1 MESNTKTKKKPFK
14 QTRELVRLA
23 IHNGWTQKEIADKC
37 RTQQSVVSAW
47 NKGDKLATEQ
57 QLKPLLDLFGHK
69 LRRNTF
75 RLYWGVDAEN
85 KKIFI
90 KVEGKIIFSLIF
102 QEKSSYPSQP
112 SYKVIIHY
120 QGNNKFFLIWQEK
133 VIQEKINNL
142 DGASWAATII
152 YESLTLDKIIEYFD
166 NFQDS
171 ELGQNLLPRYRTHV
185 LALPFL
191 IRQALLNHGFSID
204 GLTEYPAS
212 W

>member
-14 QTRELVRLA
+14 QTRELIRLA
-23 IHNGWTQKEIADKC
+23 INNGWTQKEIADKC

-47 NKGDKLATEQ
+47 YRGEKLATEQ

-75 RLYWGVDAEN
+75 RLYWGVDDKDE
-85 KKIFI
+85 KIFI

-102 QEKSSYPSQP
+102 QEKSSFSSQQP
-112 SYKVIIHY
+112 YKVIIHY
-120 QGNNKFFLIWQEK
+120 QGNNKFFLIWQH
-133 VIQEKINNL
+133 KISTKDFNNL
-142 DGASWAATII
+142 EGALWQTIFI
-152 YESLTLDKIIEYFD
+152 KSFLLNELIDYFEEISICE
-166 NFQDS
+166 FSQDLNKYS
-171 ELGQNLLPRYRTHV
+171 EHLS
-185 LALPFL
+185 ALPFL

>member
-1 MESNTKTKKKPFK
+1 MESNIKAKKKPFK
-14 QTRELVRLA
+14 QTRELIRLA

-75 RLYWGVDAEN
+75 RLYWDVDAEN

-102 QEKSSYPSQP
+102 QAKSSFSSQQP
-112 SYKVIIHY
+112 YKVIIHY

-133 VIQEKINNL
+133 VIREKINNL
-142 DGASWAATII
+142 DGVLWKVKT
-152 YESLTLDKIIEYFD
+152 YESLTLDNVIKYFD
-166 NFQDS
+166 NFQDG
-171 ELGQNLLPRYRTHV
+171 EFGQYLSQQCGAYV
-185 LALPFL
+185 FALPFL
-191 IRQALLNHGFSID
+191 VRQALLNHGFSID
-204 GLTEYPAS
+204 GLTQYPAS